1 MEIMVKTFQFMNE
14 GREING
20 VITLPE
26 GEGNYP
32 LIVMNHG
39 FAGSKEEGIGFV
51 TISEALARNGIASV
65 RFDFSGCGASVVPFS
80 EFSLGHNI
88 SDSNAVLKYVL
99 ETESVDR
106 ERLGILGYSMG
117 GRLAIMV
124 TDADNNPY
132 KAMALIAPGAQEAMD
147 FVATMGGKYDGDTP
161 VVEFFGQKLRL
172 GKEFLEELLT
182 SNELMKKIVKKVDS
196 IVFSGTK
203 DVLVPPETCQ
213 TVAKKLG
220 SKLFTLEGA
229 DHGYGFFENRNM
241 DYVNKIVNET
251 VSFFGETLS

>member
-1 MEIMVKTFQFMNE
+1 MEIIVKTFQFVNE

-32 LIVMNHG
+32 LVVMNHG

-99 ETESVDR
+99 ENESIDQS
-106 ERLGILGYSMG
+106 RLGILGYSMG

-124 TDADNNPY
+124 TEADDNPY
-132 KAMALIAPGAQEAMD
+132 KAMALIAPGAQENMD
-147 FVATMGGKYDGDTP
+147 FLAIMGGQYDGDTP

-172 GKEFLEELLT
+172 GKEFLEELPS
-182 SNELMKKIVKKVDS
+182 SNEIMKQAVKKIDS
-196 IVFSGTK
+196 IVFSGTE
-203 DVLVPPETCQ
+203 DVLVTPETCKII
-213 TVAKKLG
+213 ASKLG

-251 VSFFGETLS
+251 TAFFRKTL

>member
-1 MEIMVKTFQFMNE
+1 MKEKVFTFVNE

-32 LIVMNHG
+32 LVVMNHG

-51 TISEALARNGIASV
+51 SISRALAEHGIVAV

-80 EFSLGHNI
+80 EFSLTHNI
-88 SDSNAVLKYVL
+88 SDSNAVLNYVL
-99 ETESVDR
+99 STESIDK

-124 TDADNNPY
+124 TDKECNPY

-147 FVATMGGKYDGDTP
+147 FAEIMGSRKEGDKII
-161 VVEFFGQKLRL
+161 VEFFGQKLEL
-172 GKEFLEELLT
+172 GQEFLEDVRS
-182 SNELMKKIVKKVDS
+182 SNEIMKNATKKVDS
-196 IVFSGTK
+196 IVFSGTN
-203 DVLVPPETCQ
+203 DVLVTPETCKSIS
-213 TVAKKLG
+213 AKLE
-220 SKLFTLEGA
+220 SELFTLEGA
-229 DHGYGFFENRNM
+229 DHGYGFFENQNM
-241 DYVNKIVNET
+241 DYVNKIVDET
-251 VSFFGETLS
+251 IAFFAEKL

>member
-1 MEIMVKTFQFMNE
+1 MEIIVKTFQFVNE

-20 VITLPE
+20 VISLPE
-26 GEGNYP
+26 GEGNHP
-32 LIVMNHG
+32 LVVMNHG

-51 TISEALARNGIASV
+51 TISEVLARNGIASV

-99 ETESVDR
+99 ENESIDQS
-106 ERLGILGYSMG
+106 RLGILGYSMG

-124 TDADNNPY
+124 TEADDNPY
-132 KAMALIAPGAQEAMD
+132 KAMALIAPGAQENMD
-147 FVATMGGKYDGDTP
+147 FLAIMGGQYDGDTP

-172 GKEFLEELLT
+172 GKEFLEELPS
-182 SNELMKKIVKKVDS
+182 SNEIMKQAVKKIDS
-196 IVFSGTK
+196 IVFSGTE
-203 DVLVPPETCQ
+203 DVLVTPETCKII
-213 TVAKKLG
+213 ASKLG

-251 VSFFGETLS
+251 TAFFRETL